1 MLQLKYGGYTHDLEE
16 ASVVISRDVSWNDEG
31 VAEEIIETWDI
42 NGILQADTFATLTT
56 ALGQLEAAYLLP
68 NKDLIL
74 TSSMG
79 NTAHK
84 LRFSDWDSIR
94 PNGISYPVG
103 AGGEYTTWRSYSTR
117 VTAKKKPTNGQ
128 GGDRIVEYSETIEIT
143 GNGGPDWIYQ
153 PVVSGNWPS
162 ANLTDRTPVFITQS
176 GEAVGL
182 DDYIY
187 GIPIFP
193 ANEIGKQR
201 RQKRGTARKR
211 KPVPSEYPSAWQYTY
226 QFMGG
231 VPFVPNPQFPR

>member
-1 MLQLKYGGYTHDLEE
+1 MLQLKYGSYTHDLEE
-16 ASVVISRDVSWNDEG
+16 ASVVIDKDVDWNDEG
-31 VAEEIIETWDI
+31 VAETITETWNI
-42 NGILQADTFATLTT
+42 TGILQADSFAALTT
-56 ALGQLEAAYLLP
+56 AIAALEAAYLLP

-74 TSSMG
+74 TSSAG
-79 NTAHK
+79 ATAHK

-94 PNGISYPVG
+94 PSGISYPVG
-103 AGGEYTTWRSYSTR
+103 NGGEYTTWRTYSTR
-117 VTAKKKPTNGQ
+117 VTAVKKPNANQ

-143 GNGGPDWIYQ
+143 GNGGPDWVFQ
-153 PVVSGNWPS
+153 PVISGNWPS

-201 RQKRGTARKR
+201 RTRRGTARKR
-211 KPVPSEYPSAWQYTY
+211 KPVPSEFPSSWQYSY

-231 VPFVPNPQFPR
+231 VPSVPNPQFPT